1 MNAHNA
7 ILVTR
12 EPRSSRWELP
22 ASATG
27 HLVMVGW
34 HLVERPI
41 DGGMPPVV
49 ARLLVRGLTRS
60 FWVSYFDA
68 LEPASS
74 TPAHVG
80 RLVVSG
86 LRARLGAMAQRLP
99 GTVFQVSTR
108 APATAERAFDASLFS
123 WPMLGQVLLLSA
135 VERSP
140 RTLSWAEMWFL
151 TERSAVIA
159 AADLTALDI
168 QAALFPGVDG
178 DVAAIVSSTGE
189 VEAKILADVHS
200 EAEAAGFCWR
210 VLSENEF
217 AQAM

>member
-1 MNAHNA
+1 MNARNA
-7 ILVTR
+7 ILVAR

-49 ARLLVRGLTRS
+49 ARLLMRGLTRS

-68 LEPASS
+68 SEPAFS

-86 LRARLGAMAQRLP
+86 LRARLGAVAQRLP

-108 APATAERAFDASLFS
+108 DPATAEGAFDASLFS

-135 VERSP
+135 LERSP
-140 RTLSWAEMWFL
+140 RTLSWAEMWSL
-151 TERSAVIA
+151 TKRAAVIA
-159 AADLTALDI
+159 AGDLAALDI
-168 QAALFPGVDG
+168 EAAIFPGVDG
-178 DVAAIVSSTGE
+178 DVAAIVSSSGD
-189 VEAKILADVHS
+189 VEAKILADVRS
-200 EAEAAGFCWR
+200 ESEAAGFSWC
-210 VLSENEF
+210 VLSEDEF